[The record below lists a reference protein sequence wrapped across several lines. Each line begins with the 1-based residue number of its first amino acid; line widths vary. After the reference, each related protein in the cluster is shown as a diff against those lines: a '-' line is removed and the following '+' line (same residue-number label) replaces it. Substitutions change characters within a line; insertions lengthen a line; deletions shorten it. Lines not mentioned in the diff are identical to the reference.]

1 MSDKEQQHVAVTR
14 EDLDIVTA
22 ALMARFPTGAVEE
35 RRIAHMHQVLASC
48 ADLGRMLTAYTQH
61 GLVHCQG
68 TRGCMDLEADTAA
81 LHAALDSWCASV
93 RGAADRYRHPA
104 FVIASGGGDERPRL
118 HERALHEREWSR
130 AS

>member
-1 MSDKEQQHVAVTR
+1 MSNTEKQGVAVTR

-22 ALMARFPTGAVEE
+22 ALMARFPAGPVEQ
-35 RRIAHMHQVLASC
+35 RRIAHMHQLLASC

-81 LHAALDSWCASV
+81 LHTALEAWSASV
-93 RGAADRYRHPA
+93 RGAAERYRNPA
-104 FVIASGGGDERPRL
+104 LVVARGGLDGVPDVRD
-118 HERALHEREWSR
+118 REWSR